1 MPDSPEERASD
12 EQEAKLVSIPEM
24 PDLLTEAGLKRV
36 GPARIRQLAAEEA
49 DFPTPVYVRGR
60 LRLWDWLAV
69 LAYFRGRVVRQGERT
84 DLKRKQEDVTD
95 ESAGSGDEGA
105 TPGG

>member
-60 LRLWDWLAV
+60 LRLWDWIAV

-84 DLKRKQEDVTD
+84 DLKHKEDVTD
-95 ESAGSGDEGA
+95 ESASSGTEGA
-105 TPGG
+105 PPGG